1 MSALRIVRPPSTRGG
16 RAYSPRCGPSPNY
29 LGRLLVFCFFFAVS
43 KRRSAAPACIGDDNE
58 SQWIKESCSCS
69 RFVSFVTRS
78 AHASRTVQSMLST
91 SSLLAYWRSP
101 GPLPFSRSIP
111 AAIQRRWPAVP
122 PVDFIDII
130 GSRSAFVWD
139 FLNYL
144 FPADKVIGEW
154 RLLFLAAVLWHS
166 SARNSWSP
174 EYTEGEVTSQNL
186 WHDTI

>member
-29 LGRLLVFCFFFAVS
+29 LGRLFVFCFFFAVS

-58 SQWIKESCSCS
+58 SRWIKESCSCS

-130 GSRSAFVWD
+130 GSRSAFV
-139 FLNYL
+139 
-144 FPADKVIGEW
+144 
-154 RLLFLAAVLWHS
+154 
-166 SARNSWSP
+166 
-174 EYTEGEVTSQNL
+174 
-186 WHDTI
+186 